1 MKYFANVLVVV
12 EDTFQF
18 RYDMRHCFREETPSY
33 TTFKCHNEPTF
44 LLSRNCTNEYYGA
57 KGPCCKVDDAFNYL
71 VNEKRDTLFAH
82 IKYLIHCDDDMYWRP
97 LQVLR
102 WMAALENTG
111 TGNYPLIGNNQIGD
125 PKPNGAWN
133 VRNCKEIH
141 TTGWYQPLFL
151 SRAALQL
158 LSVPSKAYALRDM
171 CKNFDCTHDA
181 GFGLLGWMLGL
192 FHVKMPGTIINFRK
206 EGLKALKPTDMAMH
220 AVKLYRNETCAFFGK
235 KKHPD
240 AEYNQRMVIGC
251 GDLHQPIPNHRP
263 DLGMSMYDVHNWY
276 KQNGVNITFDFKN
289 HEFKDQ
295 FVVVNNI
302 TGKVVHRIWRWSKV
316 ATDKKTGT
324 YYSDEVSKGVITPR
338 GHFHLQ
344 ENEYIDK
351 IFAPVMQHLSGYQKT
366 EHGKTHNITS
376 KWVPYGMNDCNPKG
390 SKG

>member
-1 MKYFANVLVVV
+1 
-12 EDTFQF
+12 
-18 RYDMRHCFREETPSY
+18 
-33 TTFKCHNEPTF
+33 
-44 LLSRNCTNEYYGA
+44 
-57 KGPCCKVDDAFNYL
+57 
-71 VNEKRDTLFAH
+71 
-82 IKYLIHCDDDMYWRP
+82 
-97 LQVLR
+97 
-102 WMAALENTG
+102 
-111 TGNYPLIGNNQIGD
+111 
-125 PKPNGAWN
+125 
-133 VRNCKEIH
+133 
-141 TTGWYQPLFL
+141 
-151 SRAALQL
+151 
-158 LSVPSKAYALRDM
+158 
-171 CKNFDCTHDA
+171 
-181 GFGLLGWMLGL
+181 
-192 FHVKMPGTIINFRK
+192 
-206 EGLKALKPTDMAMH
+206 
-220 AVKLYRNETCAFFGK
+220 
-235 KKHPD
+235 
-240 AEYNQRMVIGC
+240 MVIGC

-344 ENEYIDK
+344 ENEHIDK

-376 KWVPYGMNDCNPKG
+376 KWVPFGMNDCNPKG